1 MKKGGVGEQGGA
13 HEVETLHQ
21 YTSTGAEGDKS
32 RVAPFSSMLRL
43 LTGSGL
49 NKCAKSLNVKCQ
61 ADDRVHVLRSLLS
74 VRSALLTVKTCITV
88 QPERNL

>member
-1 MKKGGVGEQGGA
+1 MKMEKGGGGAGGEQGGA

-32 RVAPFSSMLRL
+32 GVAPFSSMLRL

-49 NKCAKSLNVKCQ
+49 NKCAKSLNVN
-61 ADDRVHVLRSLLS
+61 RH
-74 VRSALLTVKTCITV
+74 LTSREYTC
-88 QPERNL
+88 